1 MKGLKIDDHGKITS
15 KNEEKKFTITL
26 ESFGTGGC
34 LLIDFK
40 DGTKNSYGD
49 EYFCI
54 VEWERAKEYEFVP
67 GFGLQNPMTIAYSF
81 K

>member
-15 KNEEKKFTITL
+15 KNEEKQFTITF

-34 LLIDFK
+34 LLFDFK

-49 EYFCI
+49 EYFCT

>member
-15 KNEEKKFTITL
+15 KNEEKFFTITF

-49 EYFCI
+49 EYFCQ

-67 GFGLQNPMTIAYSF
+67 GFRLQNPMTITYSF

>member
-1 MKGLKIDDHGKITS
+1 MDDNGKITS
-15 KNEEKKFTITL
+15 KNEEKLFTITFD
-26 ESFGTGGC
+26 SFGTGGC

-49 EYFCI
+49 EYFCT
-54 VEWERAKEYEFVP
+54 VEWERAKEYEFVR
-67 GFGLQNPMTIAYSF
+67 GFRLQNPMTITYSF